1 MEVAS
6 TQASQILEAQAL
18 EQAKLRSK
26 IAEVENQRDQYLE
39 GRKKRSTK

>member
-1 MEVAS
+1 V
-6 TQASQILEAQAL
+6 QASRILEAQAL
-18 EQAKLRSK
+18 EQAKLKSK